1 MDLDKLTIFNVTE
14 LVSLDQKKKVLEE
27 EEPNAL
33 NSSGIQ
39 RKRTKGRLSAETP
52 GHDQENTTCLTIQ
65 TTRNCSTLFGIAV
78 QKALTFVGSK
88 ISESL
93 QYQIPNHTN
102 HTKFAKF
109 RRDLPLLGAGDSS
122 WSVEGAGAG
131 DPGEQGGGGREGG
144 RRRPKQWRERASEGG
159 GGADSRGFF

>member
-1 MDLDKLTIFNVTE
+1 M
-14 LVSLDQKKKVLEE
+14 
-27 EEPNAL
+27 
-33 NSSGIQ
+33 
-39 RKRTKGRLSAETP
+39 
-52 GHDQENTTCLTIQ
+52 
-65 TTRNCSTLFGIAV
+65 

-122 WSVEGAGAG
+122 WSVEGAAAG
-131 DPGEQGGGGREGG
+131 DPGEQGGGGRERGDAKSGG
-144 RRRPKQWRERASEGG
+144 REGG
-159 GGADSRGFF
+159 QPAAAQAVEGASQRGRWRRRQQRFFFESRGLRLWETADRLISLISCLINRKQTYLKT